1 MTTSRISYT
10 KANEFIKLLDE
21 ERSAQE
27 LTRVLVPGTY
37 YIGSGDGV
45 IQWDGTTAYHAPPNG
60 DVEMFDYL
68 KKSDM
73 GRGFA
78 SGSSQ
83 RSDRDDFDSFGG
95 RGMDRLAHDV
105 AGIQNGRSGG
115 LQSSLQSGRGQAAEM
130 DSPWSRG
137 WAEAERQEKLRR

>member
-1 MTTSRISYT
+1 M
-10 KANEFIKLLDE
+10 
-21 ERSAQE
+21 
-27 LTRVLVPGTY
+27 LVPGTY

-68 KKSDM
+68 KKSSS

-83 RSDRDDFDSFGG
+83 RNDFDSYGG

-105 AGIQNGRSGG
+105 AGIQNGRSSG
-115 LQSSLQSGRGQAAEM
+115 LQSSLQGGRAQVADD